1 MATQATNKRSNIV
14 AYITTEE
21 TKQIRNKLKEEFPN
35 LKFSVSKGYGNY
47 SVNVAIVK
55 GDVDFRDIR
64 WYGRRGNNKYHIPIN
79 QYHLYQYK
87 EHEELFEKILN
98 IIKTAPDRKWFD
110 HSNSQIDY
118 FCTAYYIDLSVGN
131 WKNPYI
137 YSGEST

>member
-1 MATQATNKRSNIV
+1 M
-14 AYITTEE
+14 AYITVEE
-21 TKQIRNKLKEEFPN
+21 TKQIRNKLKEELPN
-35 LKFSVSKGYGNY
+35 LKFSVRKGAGSY
-47 SVNVAIVK
+47 SVNVSIIK

-64 WYGRRGNNKYHIPIN
+64 WYGRGGIDSDYQNHNYHIPIN
-79 QYHLYQYK
+79 QFHLYQYK
-87 EHEELFEKILN
+87 EHTELFEKIMN

-131 WKNPYI
+131 WKKPYI